1 MAAEGAASAGAAQA
15 APPTGPLQAAPELA
29 PYLQV
34 ALDAAR
40 EAGAVIA
47 AAWNAPKQVDTKA
60 GDADLV
66 TETDKKCEAL
76 ILERISAAFPA
87 HKFIGEEGSAV
98 QGFTDELTHEPT
110 WMVDPV
116 DGTTNF
122 VHRYPFSCVSIGLTI
137 NKQPVVGVVFNPI
150 LNELYHATRGGG
162 AFLNGAPITAS
173 DTTELRRAVVGTE
186 MGTRRDDGFMDACF
200 DRIRTLGQA
209 ARSLRC
215 SGSCAL
221 NLCSVAQGRLDAF
234 FELGLGGC
242 WDLCAGVLV
251 LEEAGGRVIDP
262 TGGPFN
268 IMSRRVLGT
277 NAHLAEQVATI
288 LAGCKYDPEEPPAL
302 PPLQ

>member
-98 QGFTDELTHEPT
+98 Q
-110 WMVDPV
+110 
-116 DGTTNF
+116 
-122 VHRYPFSCVSIGLTI
+122 
-137 NKQPVVGVVFNPI
+137 VGEQEGACAN
-150 LNELYHATRGGG
+150 TGRRCRGWRRGGSN
-162 AFLNGAPITAS
+162 ATAA
-173 DTTELRRAVVGTE
+173 LPRGGRRLE
-186 MGTRRDDGFMDACF
+186 
-200 DRIRTLGQA
+200 A
-209 ARSLRC
+209 ATG
-215 SGSCAL
+215 GSC
-221 NLCSVAQGRLDAF
+221 
-234 FELGLGGC
+234 
-242 WDLCAGVLV
+242 
-251 LEEAGGRVIDP
+251 
-262 TGGPFN
+262 
-268 IMSRRVLGT
+268 
-277 NAHLAEQVATI
+277 
-288 LAGCKYDPEEPPAL
+288 
-302 PPLQ
+302 